1 MDISRHAIARIQQ
14 RGIPKDLVDLIMEF
28 GTPQLKP
35 GGAIEYSVRKKDKNR
50 MIGHLKH
57 LINRLDKIANK
68 GVLII
73 DDHVITTYH
82 KKQ

>member
-1 MDISRHAIARIQQ
+1 MDISRHAIARGQQ
-14 RGIPKDLVDLIMEF
+14 RGIPKDLIDLIMEF
-28 GTPQLKP
+28 GTPQRKP

-50 MIGHLKH
+50 IIEHLKH
-57 LINRLDKIANK
+57 LINRLDKIENK

-73 DDHVITTYH
+73 DNEVITVYH

>member
-1 MDISRHAIARIQQ
+1 MDISRHATARGQQ
-14 RGIPKDLVDLIMEF
+14 RGIPKDLIDLIMEF
-28 GTPQLKP
+28 GTPQRKP

-50 MIGHLKH
+50 IIGHLKH

-73 DDHVITTYH
+73 DNEVITVYH